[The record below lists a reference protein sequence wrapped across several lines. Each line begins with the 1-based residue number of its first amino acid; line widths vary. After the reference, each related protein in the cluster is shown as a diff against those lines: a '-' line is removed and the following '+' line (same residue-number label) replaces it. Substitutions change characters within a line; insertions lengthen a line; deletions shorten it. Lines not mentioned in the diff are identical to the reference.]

1 MKKNTKDLIWFVCIG
16 CFVAFCFC
24 LFGWTVGKSYDPTT
38 TYEAP
43 AIVTEIDDVT
53 GWVTLTDWAGEAWC
67 IRGENYEIG
76 QLVVAKFNDNNSPDY
91 IYDDMIVN
99 VECAPIE

>member
-1 MKKNTKDLIWFVCIG
+1 MKKNTKDLIWFVCVG

-24 LFGWTVGKSYDPTT
+24 LFGWTAGRSYDPPT

-43 AIVTEIDDVT
+43 AIVTEIDDIT

-67 IRGENYEIG
+67 TRGENYEVG